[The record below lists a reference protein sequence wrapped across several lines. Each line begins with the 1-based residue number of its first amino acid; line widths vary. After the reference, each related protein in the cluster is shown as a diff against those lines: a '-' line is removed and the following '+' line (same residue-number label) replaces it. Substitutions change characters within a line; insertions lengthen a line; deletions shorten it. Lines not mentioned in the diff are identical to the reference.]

1 MTAVIIRRVENR
13 LQAMV
18 RARDG
23 MRPREA
29 LAAAE
34 ANLASLETICREE
47 LALRLDKVKAFID
60 RDPSRR
66 PASYELDQLIHD
78 ADAALTACGALGVPA
93 LGRALVMLCAQADA
107 LRQSQYW
114 PPGALNPAVE
124 LIVLLYS
131 GRLPESSAGLLLG
144 ELERCLA
151 TYLNHSGHG

>member
-13 LQAMV
+13 LQTMV

-23 MRPREA
+23 IRSREA

-34 ANLASLETICREE
+34 ANLASLETVCREE

-60 RDPSRR
+60 RDPKRR
-66 PASYELDQLIHD
+66 PTACELDQLIND

-107 LRQSQYW
+107 LRQSRYW

-124 LIVLLYS
+124 LIVLLHS
-131 GRLPESSAGLLLG
+131 GKLPETSAGLLLR
-144 ELERCLA
+144 ELELCLA
-151 TYLNHSGHG
+151 AYLNHSADG

>member
-23 MRPREA
+23 IRPSEA
-29 LAAAE
+29 IAAAE
-34 ANLASLETICREE
+34 ANLASLETVCREE

-60 RDPSRR
+60 RDPHQR
-66 PASYELDQLIHD
+66 PAVEELDQLIRD

-93 LGRALVMLCAQADA
+93 LGRSLVMLCAQADA
-107 LRQSQYW
+107 LRQTQYW

-124 LIVLLYS
+124 LAILLHS
-131 GRLPESSAGLLLG
+131 GRLPEASAGVLLV
-144 ELERCLA
+144 ELELCLA
-151 TYLNHSGHG
+151 RYLNHSTNG